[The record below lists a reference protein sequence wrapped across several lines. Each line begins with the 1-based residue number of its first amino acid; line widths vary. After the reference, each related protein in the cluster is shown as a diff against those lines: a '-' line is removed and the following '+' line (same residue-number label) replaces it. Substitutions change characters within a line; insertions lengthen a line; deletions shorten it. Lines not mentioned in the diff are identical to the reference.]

1 VIAFIL
7 RRILYI
13 IPVLLGVLAI
23 TLTLFF
29 VVAEDPVLQYAGQNP
44 TAEQL
49 RALRTEYE
57 LDVPAFF
64 SPSWLAGEDIIET
77 RRHARLEEFISRVVA
92 AHQEYVDAEAAR
104 MREAGAS
111 AEQVAQFRRDA
122 DDALDRFRRTWDRE
136 ADLEGAAEAIN
147 EDLRELIPGT
157 ERSISFEDIALSPQ
171 EQAEVAQRSIWDAQF
186 FRVLRL
192 VEIGEASIVIQTAT
206 PHRGAAFDACRYLI
220 DRIKHELPIW
230 TLIRDKAPR
239 TLAVTIPMF
248 LIGLAIE
255 LTLALFAAS
264 RRGRPIDVGI
274 TIFAVLAM
282 SIPFLS
288 YVIFGQWLAAE
299 TRIVPVSGWAPLPG
313 GVRYLVFPVAVGVI
327 AGLGSAVRFYRAVL
341 LEEMERDYVRTARA
355 KGVKRNDVLFIHVLR
370 NAGIPIVTRLSVIV
384 PFLITGSLLIETT
397 FEIPGLGDL
406 MLSAIRAR
414 DFWVVMPLTYLLA
427 VVYSVVVLLTDIVYA
442 VIDPRVRVGS

>member
-192 VEIGEASIVIQTAT
+192 DFANSMQ
-206 PHRGAAFDACRYLI
+206 
-220 DRIKHELPIW
+220 HELPIW

>member
-1 VIAFIL
+1 MIAFIL

-192 VEIGEASIVIQTAT
+192 DFANSMQ
-206 PHRGAAFDACRYLI
+206 
-220 DRIKHELPIW
+220 HELPIW